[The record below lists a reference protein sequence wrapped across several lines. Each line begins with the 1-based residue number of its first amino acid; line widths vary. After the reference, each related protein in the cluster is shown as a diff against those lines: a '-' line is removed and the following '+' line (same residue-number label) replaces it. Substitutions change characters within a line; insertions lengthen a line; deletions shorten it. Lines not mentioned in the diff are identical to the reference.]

1 MTVALPDSKVMPNS
15 TYTVWGSDRTN
26 KKEKRI
32 KKRIG
37 LFKIFGFDFGKVIDI
52 TKVPNCQ

>member
-26 KKEKRI
+26 KKEKR
-32 KKRIG
+32 
-37 LFKIFGFDFGKVIDI
+37 LLKIFGFDFGKVIDI